1 MSHRTVMWIT
11 VAGDGTA
18 SPVFIPANLGSTE
31 LGGADGRFRGG
42 GGGARWVS
50 RQSGEV
56 CTGPVRRPCAQ
67 PQFSAEYKVVTT

>member
-1 MSHRTVMWIT
+1 MWIT

-42 GGGARWVS
+42 GGAQDGSVVSLGKFALALSGALALNRSLVLSTRW
-50 RQSGEV
+50 
-56 CTGPVRRPCAQ
+56 
-67 PQFSAEYKVVTT
+67 

>member
-42 GGGARWVS
+42 GGKMG
-50 RQSGEV
+50 QSSVWGSLHWLCPAPLRSTAV
-56 CTGPVRRPCAQ
+56 
-67 PQFSAEYKVVTT
+67 